1 MDEKIE
7 AGHLKRTNKRCMLML
22 TLISSLIPN
31 HSKAKLMNV
40 LKRSVTV
47 MPVEI
52 TLHHLRASRPVAR
65 RLPRYS
71 LVLPA

>member
-1 MDEKIE
+1 MHAYANADFVTY
-7 AGHLKRTNKRCMLML
+7 A
-22 TLISSLIPN
+22 N